1 MALTQAQY
9 LLMLAEDARA
19 AGDQFA
25 EEIRQKGAA
34 HARQLLEASELIER
48 ARDIIEREKSR
59 FGQYIPAQRQ
69 REEPPAQ
76 LPGATPPHAR
86 IMRKIATEGNQ

>member
-59 FGQYIPAQRQ
+59 FGQYFPAQQRQ
-69 REEPPAQ
+69 GEQ

-86 IMRKIATEGNQ
+86 LMRKITEGSQ